1 MQFRHGRYYFVKAGK
16 WHGLS
21 KEYGPALVEYAAL
34 VGSSPQVQTVKDAI
48 WHYIEHKKAKLAPA
62 TVESYR
68 RSALNLV
75 PRLGKIALADMTPA
89 IVYQYVSH
97 GGNVQA
103 NRDKA
108 LLSAAFTHARNMGAF
123 AGVDPTKGLH
133 YRNEEKPR
141 QRYVTDAELTK
152 LIDHAPPKLA
162 CIARFIELTGMRQG
176 DALRVRLS
184 DLDAEGIH
192 YTQGKTGK
200 RLVVLWSPELEAVV
214 ADARKQWRRFGREY
228 LFESRP
234 QKASDDGKRP
244 ARPPGP
250 YTPSGL
256 RAMWR
261 RVRVKAGLLDT
272 RLHDLRRK
280 AGSDVATLGEA
291 QGLLGHADGKVTGR
305 HYRAKPERVKPVR

>member
-1 MQFRHGRYYFVKAGK
+1 
-16 WHGLS
+16 
-21 KEYGPALVEYAAL
+21 
-34 VGSSPQVQTVKDAI
+34 
-48 WHYIEHKKAKLAPA
+48 
-62 TVESYR
+62 
-68 RSALNLV
+68 
-75 PRLGKIALADMTPA
+75 
-89 IVYQYVSH
+89 
-97 GGNVQA
+97 
-103 NRDKA
+103 
-108 LLSAAFTHARNMGAF
+108 
-123 AGVDPTKGLH
+123 
-133 YRNEEKPR
+133 
-141 QRYVTDAELTK
+141 
-152 LIDHAPPKLA
+152 
-162 CIARFIELTGMRQG
+162 
-176 DALRVRLS
+176 
-184 DLDAEGIH
+184 
-192 YTQGKTGK
+192 
-200 RLVVLWSPELEAVV
+200 VVLWSPELEAVV